1 MKKIK
6 VVLLED
12 IKGKGKKG
20 DVVEV
25 ADGYANFLLSNKKAK
40 EATKAALQELK
51 DKENSRQRDLELKR
65 IEAIKLKEIIDGK
78 SVDFHVEAGPTGVL
92 HESINS
98 SRIGNM
104 IATQY
109 GVEVD
114 RRKINLLGDEN
125 MIKTFGAF
133 NASVQLF
140 PDVVANIIVNVSE

>member
-1 MKKIK
+1 MK

-12 IKGKGKKG
+12 VKGKGKKG
-20 DVVEV
+20 DVVNVV
-25 ADGYANFLLSNKKAK
+25 AGYANFLLSNNKAK

-51 DKENSRQRDLELKR
+51 DKESSRQREIELKKE
-65 IEAIKLKEIIDGK
+65 EAIKIKNMIDGK

-104 IATQY
+104 IKTQY
-109 GVEVD
+109 GVDVD
-114 RRKINLLGDEN
+114 RRKISLLCDEN
-125 MIKTFGAF
+125 MIKTFGVF

-140 PDVVANIIVNVSE
+140 PDVLANIIVNVSE